1 MPLQIEYAALDAMC
15 LLMLLD
21 NMITCAPAQ
30 FSSQNPD
37 TTAQLASKQYSDTNS
52 PYAPAI
58 AAEAGR
64 LAENSASISSLDGL
78 SQRGTCVP
86 RQQSVACQTHHL
98 PNPALHQTA
107 GSPEMCVGTIQGT
120 SGTNHGG
127 SQQPANN
134 TADAST
140 SGTNHGGS
148 QQPANN
154 TADASTSGTNHG
166 GSQQLGNN
174 TAASA
179 SSSTVQLSTG
189 ATVGISIPAADQSA
203 ATLGQQADNRK
214 DDAYLSNSHTGH
226 HAAIQQAVEHWACR
240 LEMSQAGKAAK
251 PRARRHLSRRQ
262 RAHIRHAVEQ
272 QNQIDDVAGAHRS
285 FRHSYDLSSP
295 IRLCVSSVAW
305 RWLAKEPCITHLQNR
320 NELPVS
326 TKRESLL
333 QGLLCLCH
341 GRTIPVSHVSYV
353 TS

>member
-30 FSSQNPD
+30 FSTQNPD
-37 TTAQLASKQYSDTNS
+37 TTAQLASEQYSDTNS

-64 LAENSASISSLDGL
+64 LADKSASISSLDGL

-98 PNPALHQTA
+98 PTPPRALHQTA
-107 GSPEMCVGTIQGT
+107 DSPEMCVGTIQGT

-154 TADASTSGTNHG
+154 TADAS
-166 GSQQLGNN
+166 
-174 TAASA
+174 A
-179 SSSTVQLSTG
+179 SSSALRPSTG

-203 ATLGQQADNRK
+203 ATLGQLADNRK
-214 DDAYLSNSHTGH
+214 GDAYLSNSHTGH

-272 QNQIDDVAGAHRS
+272 QNQIDDVAGAYGS

-295 IRLCVSSVAW
+295 LHLCVSSVGW
-305 RWLAKEPCITHLQNR
+305 GWLATAPCITHLQNR
-320 NELPVS
+320 VS
-326 TKRESLL
+326 CQSVRSVRAFCRRSCVCAM
-333 QGLLCLCH
+333 G
-341 GRTIPVSHVSYV
+341 GPFW
-353 TS
+353 